1 MEKDFAIAFIGNNIF
16 YHLGVVKAIEEYN
29 MYNKFK
35 EVSGIGLGSL
45 SAIMFGK
52 KDCNSFKYICT
63 LMSNIKRIHIK
74 EDEIYQILNMH
85 TINKS
90 LNEKIHIWSRKISKE
105 GMINWSDILKIINNK
120 YTNLGNNDF
129 KMDCYLGCYE
139 LPFMRKSVFKLNNHD
154 SNYMEKIIL
163 NSVAKPNIFNNIVKS
178 KSFITG
184 DINCELPIEILKDNN
199 YKNILIIDSNNM
211 KIKYEYE
218 GLEKFNEKDLGNKIK
233 YDEPEKY
240 IQKAYE
246 DTINIIKNNLKNIA

>member
-16 YHLGVVKAIEEYN
+16 YHLGVIKAVDEYN

-35 EVSGIGLGSL
+35 AVSGTGLGSL

-52 KDCNSFKYICT
+52 KDCNSFKNLCT
-63 LMSNIKRIHIK
+63 LMNDIKRIHIK
-74 EDEIYQILNMH
+74 EDEVYEILNMH

-90 LNEKIHIWSRKISKE
+90 LNEKIYMWSRKISKE
-105 GMINWSDILKIINNK
+105 GMINWSDMLKIINNK
-120 YTNLGNNDF
+120 YISVGKNNF

-139 LPFMRKSVFKLNNHD
+139 LPFMRKSVLKLNNYD
-154 SNYMEKIIL
+154 SNYIEKVIL
-163 NSVAKPNIFNNIVKS
+163 NSVAKPSIFNNRVKS

-199 YKNILIIDSNNM
+199 YKNIIIIDSDNM
-211 KIKYEYE
+211 KIEYRYEE
-218 GLEKFNEKDLGNKIK
+218 VEKFNMKSLENEIK
-233 YDEPEKY
+233 YDESEKY